1 MSAQATMESMPGGK
15 VAAAPSAV
23 LIVYAGALLQGMTLV
38 SFPAVSA
45 MLKQTLTLSDADY
58 GALFLPQV
66 AFAIV
71 GAIAGGAL
79 ARKIGLK
86 ALFALALAANTAGT
100 RAMLHVQLR
109 DGIRKDGKIS
119 IVGGSAEAE
128 GLVGSA

>member
-79 ARKIGLK
+79 ARKIGLN
-86 ALFALALAANTAGT
+86 LETAVG
-100 RAMLHVQLR
+100 RCEVHSVSEISRL
-109 DGIRKDGKIS
+109 GCIRLGR
-119 IVGGSAEAE
+119 GGA
-128 GLVGSA
+128 GRGGGVR